1 MFNRFGRRRLGGV
14 LAIATLWGVGELR
27 AQTLE
32 TETARI
38 VPRHGIKFGYNFEHQ
53 RSAEGQE
60 TAMPFIVEFGFD
72 GKTELV
78 VEPIPYTAIRPKV
91 GPRATGP
98 GDVEVTLVRLVTTE
112 TRSRPAFAIAGE
124 VKIPTARNVLIGTGK
139 ADFAAYLIG
148 SKRFGRLDAHLN
160 LGYTFVGQPAGIR
173 LSNIANVAAGFMYDL
188 GGRTRMFGEVL
199 ANTAA
204 TAGAPEGSA
213 TPEVAGGEVVGT
225 IGVGRL
231 IAHRLFT
238 TMAISYDN
246 NGAVLVRPGFML
258 TIK

>member
-1 MFNRFGRRRLGGV
+1 MSSRSRRRQVGAV
-14 LAIATLWGVGELR
+14 LVLTTLWGVGESW

-78 VEPIPYTAIRPKV
+78 IEPIPYTAIRPKT

-98 GDVEVTLVRLVTTE
+98 GDIEVTLVRRVTAE
-112 TRSRPAFAIAGE
+112 TPSRPAFAIAGE

-139 ADFAAYLIG
+139 PDFAAYLIG
-148 SKRFGRLDAHLN
+148 SKRFGRLDTHFN

-188 GGRTRMFGEVL
+188 GSRTKLFGEAL

-225 IGVGRL
+225 IGLGRS

-238 TMAISYDN
+238 TMAVSYDN
-246 NGAVLVRPGFML
+246 NGAVLLRPGFML